1 MTRAD
6 VASGRYRV
14 ERTIGRG
21 GMATVLLAEDL
32 QLGRRVAVK
41 RLADNLAD
49 DPEIRS
55 RFVREARL
63 AARLSHPNVV
73 AVFDAG
79 EEDAQP
85 YIVMEY
91 VEGETLADVLKRE
104 RRLDPG
110 RAVAIALQGCDALQH
125 AHEAGLVHRDVK
137 PANLLVRS
145 DGTVKIAD
153 FGIARAAEATQV
165 TEHGTVLGTAAYLSP
180 EQARGA
186 PTSPATDV
194 YALAAVLYEMLAG
207 SAPFEFES
215 LADLVR
221 LQEQGVVEPPGASPE
236 LDAVVLRALSADP
249 AARPASAATFA
260 NVLRAAV
267 AAPADP
273 ATAPTV
279 VVGRAPRRR
288 RRGEG
293 ARRGRGWIAVAALLA
308 TLALVSLAVALAR
321 DGGGQSEGAGA
332 RVADP
337 TPAQVEPVPRADD
350 PEQQARNLSEW
361 IRENSR

>member
-1 MTRAD
+1 MTSAD

-14 ERTIGRG
+14 ERTLGHG
-21 GMATVLLAEDL
+21 GMATVHLAEDT

-41 RLADNLAD
+41 RLADHLAD
-49 DPEIRS
+49 DPEVRS

-79 EEDAQP
+79 EEDTRP

-104 RRLDPG
+104 RRLDPD
-110 RAVAIALQGCDALQH
+110 RAVEVALQACAALQH
-125 AHEAGLVHRDVK
+125 AHDAGLVHRDVK
-137 PANLLVRS
+137 PGNLLVRR

-165 TEHGTVLGTAAYLSP
+165 TEHGTVLGTAAYLAP
-180 EQARGA
+180 EQARGES
-186 PTSPATDV
+186 TSPAADV

-207 SAPFEFES
+207 RPPFEFDS

-221 LQEQGVVEPPGASPE
+221 LQERGVVEPPGASPE
-236 LDAVVLRALSADP
+236 LDAVVLRALTTDP
-249 AARPASAATFA
+249 AARPASAAAFA
-260 NVLRAAV
+260 DELRAAL
-267 AAPADP
+267 ATPADA
-273 ATAPTV
+273 ATAPTIV
-279 VVGRAPRRR
+279 AGRASQRRR
-288 RRGEG
+288 PRERRY
-293 ARRGRGWIAVAALLA
+293 RSRSWIVVAALLA
-308 TLALVSLAVALAR
+308 SVAVLALAVALAR
-321 DGGGQSEGAGA
+321 NDGGEGDGGPAA
-332 RVADP
+332 EPA
-337 TPAQVEPVPRADD
+337 PAQVEPVPRAED

-361 IRENSR
+361 IRENSQ

>member
-1 MTRAD
+1 VSRAD

-14 ERTIGRG
+14 ERTLGHG
-21 GMATVLLAEDL
+21 GMATVVLAEDS
-32 QLGRRVAVK
+32 QLGRRVALK
-41 RLADNLAD
+41 QLADHLAD
-49 DPEIRS
+49 DPEVRS

-79 EEDAQP
+79 EEDALP

-104 RRLDPG
+104 RRLDPAA
-110 RAVAIALQGCDALQH
+110 AVDVALQACGALQH
-125 AHEAGLVHRDVK
+125 AHDAGLVHRDVK
-137 PANLLVRS
+137 PGNLLVRG

-165 TEHGTVLGTAAYLSP
+165 TDHGTVLGTAAYLAP
-180 EQARGA
+180 EQARGEQ
-186 PTSPATDV
+186 TSPASDV

-207 SAPFEFES
+207 RPPFEFDS

-221 LQEQGVVEPPGASPE
+221 LQERTIVKPPGASPA
-236 LDAVVLRALSADP
+236 LDAAVLRALSADP
-249 AARPASAATFA
+249 AARPASAAAFA
-260 NVLRAAV
+260 DELRAAT
-267 AAPADP
+267 ATPADA
-273 ATAPTV
+273 ATAPTF
-279 VVGRAPRRR
+279 VVGRRSRRR
-288 RRGEG
+288 RPRER
-293 ARRGRGWIAVAALLA
+293 AHRGRGWIMVAGLLA
-308 TLALVSLAVALAR
+308 TVAVLILAVALAR
-321 DGGGQSEGAGA
+321 NDVGECGGSPAAQ
-332 RVADP
+332 P
-337 TPAQVEPVPRADD
+337 PPAQVEPVPRADD